1 MVVWDQTD
9 YLLEAKKH
17 LSESNTYKE
26 VKFDNNKL
34 VKLMN
39 QSDRMF
45 KKVSSEKRA
54 SPEKW
59 KCFSHSFKKATNLG
73 RFYFLPIINKRLHDA
88 LDRPVISNCGS
99 PSQNMSEPLDYHLKT
114 ITLSAK
120 SYIRDTNDF
129 LQRHK
134 ELHSAPQNALLV
146 TADVVGLYP
155 SIPHQDVLKTL
166 SVNLNQREDNKFLW
180 SINLKWVDLFLKAII
195 LNLVQRLNNKCQ
207 IQLSGESLLLLTHV
221 FLWIGWI
228 QSFYKRGN

>member
-39 QSDRMF
+39 QSDRTF
-45 KKVSSEKRA
+45 KKVSSEKRT

-73 RFYFLPIINKRLHDA
+73 RFYFSPIIHKRLHDA
-88 LDRPVISNCGS
+88 LDRPVIFNCGS
-99 PSQNMSEPLDYHLKT
+99 PSQKMSEPLDYHLKT
-114 ITLSAK
+114 IMLSAK

-166 SVNLNQREDNKFLW
+166 SVNSNQREDNKFLW
-180 SINLKWVDLFLKAII
+180 SI
-195 LNLVQRLNNKCQ
+195 
-207 IQLSGESLLLLTHV
+207 T
-221 FLWIGWI
+221 
-228 QSFYKRGN
+228 